1 MSRTSA
7 GLRQTVCHLVHQV
20 DHILNRENARVL
32 YERMRAENP
41 HLVTDLNRTKSYL

>member
-32 YERMRAENP
+32 EPYG
-41 HLVTDLNRTKSYL
+41 VTTRGSGR